1 MCFFTDSSIIG
12 FAKTPLFE
20 AVARDPIWGSPP
32 MVPGFAGTFRAFSI
46 ADTVRGFSRGSTTAP
61 WSLHRMMFPRAVRFS
76 SIIVT
81 RAPLE
86 RSLEISSSVAMYGSR
101 MELELPLR
109 YIPTSLESAMPIPYA
124 SIPSAS
130 LKLASFPSE
139 VPAGRTAIFSLA
151 KENIPTLGSPNM
163 SDRITG
169 TTLSLARKD
178 YDSPLLVLHDSD
190 SDFPGRFAYS
200 SLPEHTVR
208 LLAEGDFGCFHPLRY
223 EFAEKSDGPWSSFL
237 SWSVPYSSEIEIIEF
252 FFDYL
257 QLLFLR
263 LFRFSRS
270 FRRFWNFNFLLGFL
284 GDLFRLFL
292 DLLFHRRHFFRLLD
306 QSIVFLF

>member
-1 MCFFTDSSIIG
+1 
-12 FAKTPLFE
+12 
-20 AVARDPIWGSPP
+20 
-32 MVPGFAGTFRAFSI
+32 
-46 ADTVRGFSRGSTTAP
+46 
-61 WSLHRMMFPRAVRFS
+61 
-76 SIIVT
+76 
-81 RAPLE
+81 
-86 RSLEISSSVAMYGSR
+86 
-101 MELELPLR
+101 
-109 YIPTSLESAMPIPYA
+109 MPIPYA

-270 FRRFWNFNFLLGFL
+270 FRRFWSFDVLLRDPGDVLRLLGQRVFFLFLGSLDRFLLCIGL
-284 GDLFRLFL
+284 GLFL
-292 DLLFHRRHFFRLLD
+292 WFLLFARERLHLD
-306 QSIVFLF
+306 LSFSPVSLLGGSSNLARSLCYDP